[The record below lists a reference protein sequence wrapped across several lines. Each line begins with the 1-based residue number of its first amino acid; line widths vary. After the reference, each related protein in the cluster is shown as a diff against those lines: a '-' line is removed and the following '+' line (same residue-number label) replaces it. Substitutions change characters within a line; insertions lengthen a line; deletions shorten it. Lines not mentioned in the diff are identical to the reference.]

1 MLFNKRES
9 QPQLE
14 QLPDELII
22 LILDRLPLKDA
33 FVMLRVSSQM
43 NKLIKDNSI
52 WKSYGVKNFE
62 EFATQYKQL
71 RPQARLAIKKYGCTL
86 ECANKYCSLK
96 TEERKDLLVKEIL
109 RLPDVQQDAR
119 YVRNALSHFYSN
131 AALISW
137 AEKLITW
144 NQINSLVKLEVG
156 LGSVMA
162 VLFDNEFRKDSPVA
176 NTVHILRENKS
187 FLDEL
192 IRTEIRPEIL
202 NHLLQDD
209 GVKAIRCGLTID
221 DASKAKT
228 EDEIKKMIETKI
240 SKSEPTDTLSSSNP
254 LKREP

>member
-1 MLFNKRES
+1 MFFNKPKS
-9 QPQLE
+9 PTKLE

-43 NKLIKDNSI
+43 NALIKDNSI
-52 WKSYGVKNFE
+52 WKSYGAKNFE
-62 EFATQYKQL
+62 EFANQYKKL

-86 ECANKYCSLK
+86 KCANKYCSLK
-96 TEERKDLLVKEIL
+96 TEERTNLLVKEIL
-109 RLPDVQQDAR
+109 QLPDVQNAE
-119 YVRNALSHFYSN
+119 YVRNALSHFHSN

-137 AEKLITW
+137 DEKLITW
-144 NQINSLVKLEVG
+144 NQINSLVKLEQE

-162 VLFDNEFRKDSPVA
+162 VLFSNEFRKDSPVV
-176 NTVHILRENKS
+176 NTVRILRENKS

-202 NHLLQDD
+202 IHLLQDD
-209 GVKAIRCGLTID
+209 GVKAIQYGLTIE

-240 SKSEPTDTLSSSNP
+240 SKSEPTDTLSSDNP
-254 LKREP
+254 LKKEL